1 MKTSIRIAG
10 LVAGLLISA
19 AAQAQTVEIKTSM
32 GSITAELYADKA
44 PKTVANFLQYV
55 KDKHYDGTIFHRV
68 IPTFM
73 VQGGG
78 FTPDM
83 KEKTT
88 RPPVP
93 HEGRESLAKGG
104 KNTVGTLAMA
114 RTNDPQSATAQFFI
128 NVKDN
133 DFLDP
138 TLIPPGDP
146 VAKFEYGGRTYE
158 NVPRA
163 TLLNAAQ
170 LWGYTVFGKVTKGMD
185 VVEKIKDVP
194 TGTANGMSDVPVK
207 PVMIESIRVIDAKKG
222 AK

>member
-1 MKTSIRIAG
+1 MKLRLTLAGMIAG
-10 LVAGLLISA
+10 LLMCANVA
-19 AAQAQTVEIKTSM
+19 AQTVEIKTSM
-32 GSITAELYADKA
+32 GTIVAELYADKA

-55 KDKHYDGTIFHRV
+55 KDKQYDGTIFHRV
-68 IPTFM
+68 IPSFM
-73 VQGGG
+73 IQGGG

-83 KEKTT
+83 KEKPT
-88 RPPVP
+88 RPPIQ

-114 RTNDPQSATAQFFI
+114 RTGDPHSASAQWFI

-133 DFLDP
+133 DFLNP

-163 TLLNAAQ
+163 RLLEAAQ

-185 VVEKIKDVP
+185 VVEKIKEVP
-194 TGTANGMSDVPVK
+194 TATNGPHQDVPVK
-207 PVMIESIRVIDAKKG
+207 PVIIESIRVLDAPKG

>member
-1 MKTSIRIAG
+1 MNFRITLAG
-10 LVAGLLISA
+10 IVAGLLISA
-19 AAQAQTVEIKTSM
+19 SAGAQTVEIKTSM
-32 GSITAELYADKA
+32 GTIVAELYADKA
-44 PKTVANFLQYV
+44 PKTVANFTQYV
-55 KDKHYDGTIFHRV
+55 KDKYYDGTIFHRV
-68 IPTFM
+68 IPSFM

-88 RPPVP
+88 RPPIQ

-104 KNTVGTLAMA
+104 KNTIGTLAMA
-114 RTNDPQSATAQFFI
+114 RTGDPHSASAQFFI

-133 DFLDP
+133 DFLNP

-146 VAKFEYGGRTYE
+146 VPKFEYGGKTYE

-185 VVEKIKDVP
+185 VVEKIKEVP
-194 TGTANGMSDVPVK
+194 TAKSGPYDDVPVK
-207 PVMIESIRVIDAKKG
+207 PVIIESIRIIDAPKK
-222 AK
+222 